1 MKNDGDLTSM
11 RAFKQAM
18 IRYTNYIKK
27 NNFEMGSELY
37 FDILANMCDKDMRL
51 KLESING
58 VREAG
63 EEKLWE
69 IIEEIYQESN
79 PTYIRRVKV
88 YELQMNKG
96 ELCGDFATRLKLDYQ
111 ESEMA
116 KATVWSQSLLK
127 RTKRTRILMR
137 KGWRSS

>member
-1 MKNDGDLTSM
+1 
-11 RAFKQAM
+11 
-18 IRYTNYIKK
+18 
-27 NNFEMGSELY
+27 MGTELY

-79 PTYIRRVKV
+79 PTYVRRVKV
-88 YELQMNKG
+88 YEMQMNKG
-96 ELCGDFATRLKLDYQ
+96 ELCGDFAT
-111 ESEMA
+111 
-116 KATVWSQSLLK
+116 
-127 RTKRTRILMR
+127 
-137 KGWRSS
+137 